1 MGGAPD
7 SAAHIDERFYSF
19 RSRLGAGTFALFS
32 SSSPVLTSYP
42 TKRNAM
48 PFPVRS
54 VRRRSAVAALSV
66 LSLLLLAAGGT
77 LHAQDKKTLK
87 VGISVGS
94 AEQIFE
100 VVKKVA
106 ARDGLTLDV
115 VVFNDYQLPNAALA
129 SKDLDANAF
138 QHQPFLDNQN
148 KARGFDIVPVGLT
161 ITAPL
166 GFYSRKIKS
175 IDQLPEGASVG
186 IQNDPSNGN
195 RALLLLQ
202 EAKLVTLRPEAVK
215 SNTATPLDVT
225 SNPKKLKL
233 VPLDAAQLPRSLDDL
248 SIAAI
253 NNDYAEKAGLTLAKD
268 AVIKESPTGPYAN
281 LIAVRRADKD
291 APWAKQL
298 VKAYQSPEV
307 KAFIETKFKGA
318 LVPAF

>member
-1 MGGAPD
+1 
-7 SAAHIDERFYSF
+7 
-19 RSRLGAGTFALFS
+19 
-32 SSSPVLTSYP
+32 
-42 TKRNAM
+42 M
-48 PFPVRS
+48 PAS
-54 VRRRSAVAALSV
+54 LRRRAALSLV
-66 LSLLLLAAGGT
+66 ATALFAACGL
-77 LHAQDKKTLK
+77 LHAQDRKPIK
-87 VGISVGS
+87 VGVSVGNG
-94 AEQIFE
+94 EQIFE
-100 VVKKVA
+100 VVRKVA
-106 ARDGLTLDV
+106 ARDGLAIEV

-129 SKDLDANAF
+129 AGDLDANAF

-166 GFYSRKIKS
+166 GFYSRKIRS
-175 IDQLPEGASVG
+175 IDQLPDGASVG

-202 EAKLVTLRPEAVK
+202 EARLITLKPEAVK
-215 SNTATPLDVT
+215 NNTATPLDVV

-248 SIAAI
+248 VIASI

-268 AVIKESPTGPYAN
+268 AVINESQKSPYAN

-291 APWAKQL
+291 QPWARQL

-307 KAFIETKFKGA
+307 RSFIETKFNGS

>member
-1 MGGAPD
+1 MLA
-7 SAAHIDERFYSF
+7 SLR
-19 RSRLGAGTFALFS
+19 RRVLLGAIATL
-32 SSSPVLTSYP
+32 
-42 TKRNAM
+42 
-48 PFPVRS
+48 
-54 VRRRSAVAALSV
+54 SA
-66 LSLLLLAAGGT
+66 GT
-77 LHAQDKKTLK
+77 LPALPAQAQDKNTIK
-87 VGISVGS
+87 VGVSVGNG
-94 AEQIFE
+94 EQIFE

-106 ARDGLTLDV
+106 GRDGLKIDL

-129 SKDLDANAF
+129 AGDLDANAF

-166 GFYSRKIKS
+166 GFYSRKLKS
-175 IDQLPEGASVG
+175 IDALPDGASVG

-202 EAKLVTLRPEAVK
+202 TAGLITLKPEAVK
-215 SNTATPLDVT
+215 NNTATPLDVV

-248 SIAAI
+248 AIAAI
-253 NNDYAEKAGLTLAKD
+253 NNDYAEKAGLSLAKD
-268 AVIKESPTGPYAN
+268 AVIKESPKSPYAN

-291 APWAKQL
+291 KPWAKRL
-298 VKAYQSPEV
+298 VAAYQSPEV
-307 KAFIETKFKGA
+307 KSFIETQFKGS